1 MDKSCFIGNFFLRFI
16 IRFGNKIHTICTNFP
31 CSLDQMTS
39 ATICLSLQLST
50 AICSMI
56 VTILRL
62 SIIIAD
68 SLHQISSIS
77 DSKTLI
83 ITTLSYNLPCCYC
96 NHHILLPVV
105 QCIILTLDFPLPL
118 GPITRTELLSP
129 DVAVLLNKSNS
140 CLFNKNSFVLSD
152 VNNLQAQTVNYFSLY
167 LSS

>member
-1 MDKSCFIGNFFLRFI
+1 MTHATKLYSNLHKCLSAEFTNNYIHVQVKFAKLWFYVSFKSKIFKKQDWCMDKSCFIGNFFLRFI

-105 QCIILTLDFPLPL
+105 QCIKTY
-118 GPITRTELLSP
+118 SP
-129 DVAVLLNKSNS
+129 
-140 CLFNKNSFVLSD
+140 
-152 VNNLQAQTVNYFSLY
+152 
-167 LSS
+167 